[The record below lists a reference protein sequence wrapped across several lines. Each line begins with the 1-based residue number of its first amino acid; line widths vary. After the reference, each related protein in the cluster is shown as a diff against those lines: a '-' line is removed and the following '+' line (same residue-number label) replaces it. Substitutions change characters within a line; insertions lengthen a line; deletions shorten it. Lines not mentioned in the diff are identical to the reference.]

1 MEIYAVDDEMR
12 VFVNGKY
19 VIRVYGL
26 KQTSGKI
33 QLQSEGA
40 ESSSAAFLCV
50 RGMNR

>member
-26 KQTSGKI
+26 KQTSGKSSYN
-33 QLQSEGA
+33 LEGA
-40 ESSSAAFLCV
+40 EIFFRRVLCV